1 MLRGRAT
8 MSQCGTSVVPQL
20 IDLLKLQPSMLQGT
34 SAPPLL
40 YEIQAK
46 YAGCVGS
53 GAVEPTVSH
62 LQIQLQPEL
71 NLSQRNCPELPIKG
85 SIGENLDQ
93 LQGMTFIL
101 FTTRQ

>member
-53 GAVEPTVSH
+53 GAHRESPPDPAPARTQPVSA
-62 LQIQLQPEL
+62 QLP
-71 NLSQRNCPELPIKG
+71 RTAHKR
-85 SIGENLDQ
+85 LDWGKTWIN
-93 LQGMTFIL
+93 LQG
-101 FTTRQ
+101 